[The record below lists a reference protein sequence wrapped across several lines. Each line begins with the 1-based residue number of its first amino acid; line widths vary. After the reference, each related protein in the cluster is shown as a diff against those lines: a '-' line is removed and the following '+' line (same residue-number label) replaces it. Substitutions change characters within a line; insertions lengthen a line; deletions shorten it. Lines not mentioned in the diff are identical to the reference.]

1 MNRVV
6 LAVIA
11 CALAAGIAPS
21 AFAWSFSADVPVHF
35 AFDKKSVDTQGKGQ
49 FERPSTTDVS
59 GYKVALKTPFFLGV
73 GYEDYTIKEN
83 VGTALPLLPV
93 KVQMTFT
100 DVFVELPIQAFNV
113 SLGYGVGSAALTGSA
128 IPKAKTADA
137 QQGFLVIGLPL
148 GKMLDVHV
156 GYHWIDAQH
165 SDFTGPG
172 SSGNQTQLSGQMVSA
187 GLRLGM

>member
-1 MNRVV
+1 MNRVL

-11 CALAAGIAPS
+11 CVLAAGIAPS

-35 AFDKKSVDTQGKGQ
+35 AFDKKSADTKGNGQ

-83 VGTALPLLPV
+83 LGTNLPLSPAQV
-93 KVQMTFT
+93 EMTFT
-100 DVFVELPIQAFNV
+100 DVFVELPIQVFNV
-113 SLGYGVGSAALTGSA
+113 SLGYGVGSAALTGSQ
-128 IPKAKTADA
+128 IPKSKPADA

-165 SDFTGPG
+165 SDFTGAGAPG
-172 SSGNQTQLSGQMVSA
+172 DKTQLSGQMVSA